1 MKNFNL
7 LSWLLCLLFIG
18 LCLSLAS
25 CGSNNESTDYRVRN
39 NLALVDTNGEDN
51 TSAEEV
57 DAIDGNQIVMCL
69 HAEAMVQSFISTAVL
84 SLAII
89 AMEGDHSL

>member
-7 LSWLLCLLFIG
+7 LSWLLCLLFTG

-25 CGSNNESTDYRVRN
+25 CDSDNESTCDRVRS
-39 NLALVDTNGEDN
+39 NLALVDTYGDDN

-57 DAIDGNQIVMCL
+57 DVIDGNQIVMCPTCGGNGT
-69 HAEAMVQSFISTAVL
+69 VVYFDGS
-84 SLAII
+84 II
-89 AMEGDHSL
+89 PC